1 MVYLS
6 DERRES
12 KGYYAL
18 TLTKTTIRLSEES
31 TELRNKRLIV
41 KLKREYR
48 QTVDE
53 LERLTGKYPYDHI
66 ESQVNELFQRQRQI
80 IKEIET
86 CTGIEVPI
94 KTRQDIL
101 EENKKIQSEG
111 DKK

>member
-1 MVYLS
+1 MSVERVKVITLS
-6 DERRES
+6 RSPRQRSDCQKRV
-12 KGYYAL
+12 
-18 TLTKTTIRLSEES
+18 